1 MEFGRKQMAEFAIA
15 AILAFLAN
23 LASWGWLMGKGEWLL
38 GTAIALGVVAFV
50 SFFALAFGW

>member
-15 AILAFLAN
+15 AISAFLAN

-38 GTAIALGVVAFV
+38 GAAIALGMVAFV
-50 SFFALAFGW
+50 SFFALVFDW